1 MKPSVPQQRGFTLI
15 ELMIVVAIIGLLAA
29 VAIPAYS
36 DYALRAR
43 IANALS
49 AATPLRTA
57 VGSCIH
63 EAGGVASPCNTTT
76 VATHTSV
83 PVFTPTS
90 EVASASVAAGTI
102 TLTLANGL
110 GDGVDGR
117 TITLAPSVHA
127 GTILWK
133 TATTVTNAAAQSAIE
148 KNNP

>member
-1 MKPSVPQQRGFTLI
+1 MKTSARRQRGFTLI
-15 ELMIVVAIIGLLAA
+15 ELMIVVAIIGVLAA

-49 AATPLRTA
+49 AAAPLRTA
-57 VGSCIH
+57 VGHCIH
-63 EAGGVASPCNTTT
+63 EAGGVAGRCNTTT
-76 VATHTSV
+76 AAAHTVV
-83 PVFTPTS
+83 PVLTPTS
-90 EVASASVAAGTI
+90 EVASASVVAGTI

-110 GDGVDGR
+110 AEGVDGR

-127 GTILWK
+127 GAILWEN
-133 TATTVTNAAAQSAIE
+133 ATTVTHAVAKAAIE